1 MNSRED
7 KAAAHWLMET
17 QKGYLRIVVL
27 ILLNRKPHY
36 GYEMMK
42 EIKERTMGF
51 WRPTPGGIY
60 PILQNLEKSEYIQG
74 EWNSQM
80 RRKRKTYAI
89 TKAGEVVLER
99 ALAKESQIA
108 ESMSGLLGEF
118 MKDVLD
124 VEMNAFSMPRRP
136 PFFSVFLEEGA
147 KQPEDMIKVLE
158 GRREQI
164 ENMITEL
171 QKGLGT
177 IEKRLVQLEQPRS
190 KQNTPRLS
198 DKRR

>member
-51 WRPTPGGIY
+51 WKPTPGGIY
-60 PILQNLEKSEYIQG
+60 PILQNLEKSGYVQG

-80 RRKRKTYAI
+80 KRKRKTYAI
-89 TKAGEVVLER
+89 TETGEVVLER
-99 ALAKESQIA
+99 ALTKESQIA
-108 ESMSGLLGEF
+108 ESMSDLLGEF
-118 MKDVLD
+118 MKDVLN

-136 PFFSVFLEEGA
+136 PFFSVFLEEGE
-147 KQPEDMIKVLE
+147 KEPEDMIKVLE

-177 IEKRLVQLEQPRS
+177 IEKRLVQLEQPRN
-190 KQNTPRLS
+190 KQSTPRLRH
-198 DKRR
+198 KRR